1 MKQNLGEL
9 RETGN
14 NVYTDRHGRTLVIN
28 RKEKCAYVI
37 DKAHDRLFFILSN
50 RLSIAAIIAILIGTR
65 QPLLGLIA
73 GIAVYGI
80 IYAYYHM
87 YFLKKLEV
95 IEDIDLPE
103 KSTIMDRAMRLSKNR
118 NLAIG
123 SLSRLISVLS
133 IVNMFQ
139 TVKDWDAVLSFKD
152 MNQVSIALLSVG
164 MSVFFVFVGSI
175 AFTAYFKKGKE

>member
-9 RETGN
+9 QETGN
-14 NVYTDRHGRTLVIN
+14 NLYTDRHGRTLVVD

-37 DKAHDRLFFILSN
+37 DKSHDRLFFIISN
-50 RLSIAAIIAILIGTR
+50 RLSIAAIIGIFIGTS

-73 GIAVYGI
+73 GVAVYGI
-80 IYAYYHM
+80 LYAYYRL

-103 KSTIMDRAMRLSKNR
+103 KSTILERAMLQSKNR

-123 SLSRLISVLS
+123 ILSRLISVLS
-133 IVNMFQ
+133 IINMFQ
-139 TVKDWDAVLSFKD
+139 TVKDWNAVLSFKD
-152 MNQVSIALLSVG
+152 LNQTSIAALSVG

-175 AFTAYFKKGKE
+175 AFIAYAKQRKE